1 MTHRILLAGLTMM
14 LLAGCVPA
22 NSGYVR
28 DDYDYNRGRSEYR
41 RGCENCGQILRIES
55 IGNEVERDGQ
65 RRSYF
70 RILVRMDS
78 GRTRAFEQ
86 YRIYDLRRGDRV
98 YIDNGLVVP
107 GY

>member
-1 MTHRILLAGLTMM
+1 
-14 LLAGCVPA
+14 
-22 NSGYVR
+22 
-28 DDYDYNRGRSEYR
+28 
-41 RGCENCGQILRIES
+41 
-55 IGNEVERDGQ
+55 
-65 RRSYF
+65 
-70 RILVRMDS
+70 MDS